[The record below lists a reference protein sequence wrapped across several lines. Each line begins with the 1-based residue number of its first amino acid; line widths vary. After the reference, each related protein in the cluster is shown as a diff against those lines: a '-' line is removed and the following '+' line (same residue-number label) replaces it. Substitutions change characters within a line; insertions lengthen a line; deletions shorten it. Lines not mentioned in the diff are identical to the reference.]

1 MNIVVIRVL
10 CVAIMLVV
18 MAIIYVILEILG
30 KKGVKI
36 FKNGLIRW
44 TLTFALGIFLF
55 LFGAKFIL
63 T

>member
-1 MNIVVIRVL
+1 MTTVIIRLL
-10 CVAIMLVV
+10 CTAIILVI
-18 MAIIYVILEILG
+18 MAIIYVILETLG

-36 FKNGLIRW
+36 FKNGAIRW
-44 TLTFALGIFLF
+44 TLTFVLGIFLF

>member
-10 CVAIMLVV
+10 CAAIMLVV
-18 MAIIYVILEILG
+18 MAIIYVVLEILG

>member
-10 CVAIMLVV
+10 CAAIMIVV
-18 MAIIYVILEILG
+18 MAITYVILETLG

-44 TLTFALGIFLF
+44 TLTFVLGIFLF

>member
-1 MNIVVIRVL
+1 MTTVVIRLL
-10 CVAIMLVV
+10 CAAIMLVV
-18 MAIIYVILEILG
+18 MAITYVILETLG

-36 FKNGLIRW
+36 FRNSVIRW
-44 TLTFALGIFLF
+44 TLTFVLGIFLF